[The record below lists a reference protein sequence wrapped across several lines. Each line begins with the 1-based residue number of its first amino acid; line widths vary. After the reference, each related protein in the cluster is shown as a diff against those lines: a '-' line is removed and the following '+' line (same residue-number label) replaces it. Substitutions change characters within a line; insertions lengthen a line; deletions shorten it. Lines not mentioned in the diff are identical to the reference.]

1 MQLTEYDLGF
11 RFKKNTFTVSGL
23 IDRYEDQ
30 SITLFPDH
38 IYSEPWSIK
47 AKSIF
52 IESIIVGMP
61 TTEIWCEES
70 GYGEISVLDGTQRIQ
85 CIIDYYHGRF
95 SLTEVKVLPELEHA
109 FFSEL
114 PYRYKST
121 FLNRA
126 ELYFTI
132 ISYDTHP
139 ILKFEL
145 FKRINSGNRPQIQS
159 ARNFAFRD
167 HFNFIRDT
175 QDNCSRYLDPYHDSG
190 KLDRKRGYI
199 HAASFDEL
207 FLLLSALTL
216 ARNSKI
222 SSQHIHEELLDEAAM
237 AIQFKPNLRNEL
249 ASEIRL
255 HLRRINRSVGRD
267 ILFDVPNLLSRR
279 QTLYASSEQVKLSS
293 KQISELFILS
303 LKDELTT
310 LNLEEVLEA
319 PFNRSIPRSANYYHR
334 KLFG

>member
-1 MQLTEYDLGF
+1 
-11 RFKKNTFTVSGL
+11 
-23 IDRYEDQ
+23 
-30 SITLFPDH
+30 
-38 IYSEPWSIK
+38 
-47 AKSIF
+47 
-52 IESIIVGMP
+52 MP

-85 CIIDYYHGRF
+85 CIIDFYNGEF
-95 SLTEVKVLPELEHA
+95 SLTDVKLLPEIEHA
-109 FFSEL
+109 YFSDL

-145 FKRINSGNRPQIQS
+145 FKRINSGNRPQVQS

-167 HFNFIRDT
+167 HFNFIRET
-175 QDNCSRYLDPYHDSG
+175 QKRCSHYLEPYHDSG
-190 KLDRKRGYI
+190 KLNRKKGYI

-216 ARNSKI
+216 AMNSEI
-222 SSQHIHEELLDEAAM
+222 GSRYLHEEFLDEAAM
-237 AIQFKPNLRNEL
+237 AIQFKPDIRHDLI
-249 ASEIRL
+249 SEIRR
-255 HLRRINRSVGRD
+255 HLRRINALIGRD
-267 ILFDVPNLLSRR
+267 IIFDVPNLFSRSL
-279 QTLYASSEQVKLSS
+279 TPHYSSNQIKLHF

-303 LKDELTT
+303 LRNDLTDRD
-310 LNLEEVLEA
+310 LEEIIES
-319 PFNRSIPRSANYYHR
+319 PYSRSTSRSANYYHR

>member
-11 RFKKNTFTVSGL
+11 RFKKNTFSVLGL
-23 IDRYEDQ
+23 IDRYEDK

-47 AKSIF
+47 ARSIF

-85 CIIDYYHGRF
+85 CIIDFYHGEF
-95 SLTEVKVLPELEHA
+95 SLTDVKLLPEIEQA
-109 FFSEL
+109 YFSDL
-114 PYRYKST
+114 PYQYKST

-145 FKRINSGNRPQIQS
+145 FKRINSGNRPQVQS

-167 HFNFIRDT
+167 HFNFIRET
-175 QDNCSRYLDPYHDSG
+175 QERCARYLEPYYDSR

-207 FLLLSALTL
+207 FLLLSALIL
-216 ARNSKI
+216 AKNFEIGSRYL
-222 SSQHIHEELLDEAAM
+222 HEEFLDEAAM
-237 AIQFKPNLRNEL
+237 AIQFKPDIRQDLT
-249 ASEIRL
+249 SEIRR
-255 HLRRINRSVGRD
+255 HLRRTSGLVGKD
-267 ILFDVPNLLSRR
+267 IVFDVPNLFNRR
-279 QTLYASSEQVKLSS
+279 LTSHYPSDQIKLHS
-293 KQISELFILS
+293 KQISDLFILS
-303 LKDELTT
+303 LRNDLT
-310 LNLEEVLEA
+310 LRNLQEIIES
-319 PFNRSIPRSANYYHR
+319 PYSRSTSRSATHYHR

>member
-11 RFKKNTFTVSGL
+11 RFKKNTFSVLGL
-23 IDRYEDQ
+23 IDRYEDK

-38 IYSEPWSIK
+38 IYSEPWSTK
-47 AKSIF
+47 ARSIF

-85 CIIDYYHGRF
+85 CIIDFYNDKF
-95 SLTEVKVLPELEHA
+95 SLTDVKLLPEIEHTY
-109 FFSEL
+109 FSDL

-145 FKRINSGNRPQIQS
+145 FKRINSGNRPQVQS

-167 HFNFIRDT
+167 HFKFIRET
-175 QDNCSRYLDPYHDSG
+175 QEYCSRYLEPYYDSG

-216 ARNSKI
+216 ARNSEI
-222 SSQHIHEELLDEAAM
+222 GSRYLHEEFLDEAAM
-237 AIQFKPNLRNEL
+237 AIQFKPDIRQDLT
-249 ASEIRL
+249 SEIRR
-255 HLRRINRSVGRD
+255 HLRRINGLVGRD
-267 ILFDVPNLLSRR
+267 IIFDVPNLFSRR
-279 QTLYASSEQVKLSS
+279 FPQHYPSDQIKLHS

-303 LKDELTT
+303 LRNDLTSR
-310 LNLEEVLEA
+310 NLQEVIETA
-319 PFNRSIPRSANYYHR
+319 YSKSTSRSINHYHR